1 LLTFL
6 IAPDTAGLR
15 QNRTISSLRRWFSL
29 STSRPRLADN
39 RLFRERPIG
48 ERNQTARR
56 WSSAIIAFASGAR
69 IDFVD

>member
-1 LLTFL
+1 M
-6 IAPDTAGLR
+6 
-15 QNRTISSLRRWFSL
+15 ISSLRRWFSL
-29 STSRPRLADN
+29 STSLPRLVDN

-56 WSSAIIAFASGAR
+56 SSSAIIAFASGAR